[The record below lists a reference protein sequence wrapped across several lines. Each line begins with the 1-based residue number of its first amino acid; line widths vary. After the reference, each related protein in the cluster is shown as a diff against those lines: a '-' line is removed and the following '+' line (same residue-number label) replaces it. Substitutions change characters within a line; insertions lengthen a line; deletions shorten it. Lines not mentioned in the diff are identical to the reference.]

1 VQYISEIKKRNP
13 VHGLARVFHAIYI
26 LHYRRGSIVW
36 REEDL
41 IIQVQTTRTAR
52 LLEAARAVE
61 KRRFVRK
68 RIQLPKTTMGSP
80 DNAIGPNTPEANR
93 ASTPPKNL
101 SYTCAVI
108 MAEIQ

>member
-1 VQYISEIKKRNP
+1 
-13 VHGLARVFHAIYI
+13 
-26 LHYRRGSIVW
+26 
-36 REEDL
+36 
-41 IIQVQTTRTAR
+41 VQTTRTAR
-52 LLEAARAVE
+52 LLAGAGAVE

-93 ASTPPKNL
+93 TSTPPKNL
-101 SYTCAVI
+101 LHVYTYLRRVI